1 MASYSC
7 AQFIVSRAFLV
18 ALRPETTY
26 SVDGNGVPVVPPVP
40 IQEWT
45 SWHWKSS
52 NCYSLLYEPITAL
65 LNQSMV
71 RDGLVGGWVQ
81 LLKPTDGTSDE
92 VIVKMTHPTLSVT
105 AFATQM
111 EAMLKIA
118 TEASKIE
125 APWTDDVRFLASLGQ
140 PMLNYTAV
148 QLQYHRP
155 MVSRT
160 FCDYLYSPA
169 TARTDSL
176 FIASDVGGDLRRFDR
191 IIDILPAATDMS
203 RADLEKF
210 SGLFTPYALRM
221 LDATL
226 LPPGFKGQD
235 KCTAPLVVMGPDA
248 TNLIVTA
255 FPAQFNKT
263 PTVGELVIVK
273 GLVSSAPEFSTA
285 VLFAYD
291 PTDYLSYTEV
301 PYSQWMDTQHF
312 PNLPALSAY
321 ELLTSDI
328 LATSWLAYATVS
340 DPFEALAKAKS
351 ALEQDNL
358 QRLFN
363 LQSEL
368 FSAQFTA
375 SRFGT
380 QVNCQDVKVQKSL
393 MQGMHPTV
401 TDFSKLVATVQFYA
415 NQSLLRDGMN
425 GGWVQIIKPDSTAAE
440 WDIKVTHP
448 TADVSGFVK
457 QITKFFGSALPN
469 AMKEWQAW
477 CQQHTTDRPANWG
490 FCMPEGLP
498 LMNYQSVQL
507 LHNPPNKSLDYYDY
521 LYAQTITRWDD
532 LLVSTGI
539 STERVR
545 LQHCIV
551 DIVPVGT
558 PSWHG
563 PKMKELLI
571 DAAFPDFVKAML
583 DLCLV
588 PPTYNTTGKT
598 HTLPMVAF
606 GAPVRD
612 LLWSLYKDQMEPQVP
627 NDGRKYKSPMVGDVY
642 VLTGLVNE
650 HPTLQTSLLI
660 ANHPASYPHFVDY
673 GVEQF
678 WADPR
683 ATLTQDMPAAEW
695 NGAMSTNPEQDPH
708 AAMATANSHWVGAD
722 EKLYAQFCAQNTEFS
737 AIIQS
742 NKQWPAFPPPHPAA
756 EVGLGQFGDGRS

>member
-7 AQFIVSRAFLV
+7 AQFTVSRAFLV

-26 SVDGNGVPVVPPVP
+26 SVDKNGTPVVPPVP
-40 IQEWT
+40 VQEWT
-45 SWHWKSS
+45 AENWMDYYH
-52 NCYSLLYEPITAL
+52 YSVLYEPINAL

-301 PYSQWMDTQHF
+301 PYSQWTITQHF

-340 DPFEALAKAKS
+340 DPFAALEKAKS

-358 QRLFN
+358 QRLFI

-368 FSAQFTA
+368 FSTQFAAAQ
-375 SRFGT
+375 FGT

-401 TDFSKLVATVQFYA
+401 TDFSKLVATVQVFA
-415 NQSLLRDGMN
+415 NQSLQRDGMN
-425 GGWVQIIKPDSTAAE
+425 GGWVQIIKPDPTAAE

-457 QITKFFGSALPN
+457 QITKLFELSSKAVDS
-469 AMKEWQAW
+469 WQAW
-477 CQQHTTDRPANWG
+477 CQQHTDRPANWA
-490 FCMPEGLP
+490 FCLPEGLAFV
-498 LMNYQSVQL
+498 NYQSVQL
-507 LHNPPNKSLDYYDY
+507 LHFPPSKSLDYYDY
-521 LYAQTITRWDD
+521 LYAPTITRWDD
-532 LLVSTGI
+532 LLVSTGMPR
-539 STERVR
+539 ENVR
-545 LQHCIV
+545 LQDRII
-551 DIVPVGT
+551 DIVPVGA
-558 PSWHG
+558 PSNAG
-563 PKMKELLI
+563 SALQKAGL
-571 DAAFPDFVKAML
+571 DTAFGDYVKAML

-598 HTLPMVAF
+598 HTLPMVAL
-606 GAPVRD
+606 GSPVRD

-642 VLTGLVNE
+642 VITGLVNE

-660 ANHPASYPHFVDY
+660 ANHPSMYNYDVDY
-673 GVEQF
+673 TPEQF

-742 NKQWPAFPPPHPAA
+742 NKQWPAFPPPHPAPKS
-756 EVGLGQFGDGRS
+756 EERSA